1 MVRIMVDSGCDLT
14 QREARELKI
23 ELLPI
28 TVTFGETEYQ
38 DGVSLPPREF
48 YEKLIE
54 SDELPHT
61 SQISP
66 YVYGEYFKK
75 FTGAGDTVVCL
86 TLSSKLSG
94 SYQSALMAAE
104 DYEGVFVVDTLNVCV
119 GEQILARLA
128 ARLRD
133 AGTDAAGIA
142 AELEKAR
149 GRVQILGLL
158 DTLEYLKRG
167 GRISSAVAFAGEA
180 LGIKPVVSVV
190 DGEVAMVGK
199 ARGSR
204 NGSNLLRKLIEK
216 TGGINFDMPY
226 AISYTGLSDDILKK
240 YLQDSADLYEGH
252 IRELPISA
260 IGATIGTHVGPN
272 CICVAFF
279 SRDTNT

>member
-1 MVRIMVDSGCDLT
+1 MVRILVDSGCDLT
-14 QREARELKI
+14 QREAQELGVR
-23 ELLPI
+23 LLPI
-28 TVTFGETEYQ
+28 TVNFGGEEYQ
-38 DGVSLPPREF
+38 DGVSLTPKEF

-66 YVYGEYFKK
+66 YVYGEYFK
-75 FTGAGDTVVCL
+75 TCAEAGDTVVCM

-94 SYQSALMAAE
+94 SYASALMAAE

-119 GEQILARLA
+119 GQQILVRLA
-128 ARLRD
+128 VRLRD
-133 AGTDAAGIA
+133 AGLDAAKIA
-142 AELEKAR
+142 SELEDAR
-149 GRVQILGLL
+149 GKVQILGLL

-167 GRISSAVAFAGEA
+167 GRISPAVAFAGEA

-190 DGEVAMVGK
+190 NGEVLMAGK

-204 NGSNLLRKLIEK
+204 NGNNLLRKLIEK
-216 TGGINFDMPY
+216 TGGINFDMPC
-226 AISYTGLSDDILKK
+226 ALGYTGISDGLLRK
-240 YLQDSADLYEGH
+240 YMADNADLYAG
-252 IRELPISA
+252 REDQIPISA

-279 SRDTNT
+279 S